1 MFSCPAVSLTGS
13 FPAFVPGKSDP
24 GEGCRMWAQ
33 AQSRT
38 KSGWE
43 ELGGA
48 TGEAILPLARDCG
61 FV

>member
-1 MFSCPAVSLTGS
+1 
-13 FPAFVPGKSDP
+13 
-24 GEGCRMWAQ
+24 MWAQ
-33 AQSRT
+33 ALSRT

-48 TGEAILPLARDCG
+48 TGEATPPLARDCG